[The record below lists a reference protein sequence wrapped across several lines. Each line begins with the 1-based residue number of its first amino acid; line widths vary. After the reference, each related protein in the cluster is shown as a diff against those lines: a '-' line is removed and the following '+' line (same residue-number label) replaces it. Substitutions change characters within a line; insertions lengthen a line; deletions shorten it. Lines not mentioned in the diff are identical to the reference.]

1 MGKTKRP
8 VGRYCQVDSSGISQ
22 LLMGQ
27 EGKSISKDTKL
38 VKWIKNLLEGIYLEP
53 CRENMYFFSSTHGIL
68 STVKQ
73 VHKSQ

>member
-38 VKWIKNLLEGIYLEP
+38 VK
-53 CRENMYFFSSTHGIL
+53 
-68 STVKQ
+68 
-73 VHKSQ
+73 